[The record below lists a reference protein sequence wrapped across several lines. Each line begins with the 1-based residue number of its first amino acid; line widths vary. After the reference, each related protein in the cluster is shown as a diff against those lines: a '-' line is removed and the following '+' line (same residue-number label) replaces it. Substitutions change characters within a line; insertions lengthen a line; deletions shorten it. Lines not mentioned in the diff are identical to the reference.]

1 MQREFIQHLRQ
12 RQGGVVTLAVGVLLL
27 VLITLVTL
35 YGARVGLMEQR
46 ISANE
51 YRSKLVNN
59 AAETARGQAT
69 EFLNSNLPV
78 FKADED
84 VVVSN
89 PDGTTYT
96 VAGWLKPGQERWV
109 ELDCSNA
116 TTDGEIEACNASQ
129 DAGLSGS
136 LFLYDATP
144 GSDPAP
150 PIFDVFDTNNE
161 VSADRVN
168 VNEGKTGDEL
178 RVGFNAD
185 YVLCPLNMEKVDHDG
200 DSSTPEV
207 PRVVDPPDDP
217 CEGSLGDLPDTRY
230 FAILARSEG
239 YLLGDPDGDGTFTR
253 LANDVDAT
261 TNEVLIKFDLFG
273 AGPQLPLTIGG
284 AFYGSGGFNIVAN
297 PNGGP
302 ATEGGGRSGAPFSV
316 WSAGKYD
323 MGGNTITC
331 QRHEFFAYDP
341 DGNEPHNGP
350 PPNDEYTVCYSCA
363 CPNEVFWQ
371 LSSGSQ
377 GGGKGQGI
385 DIVEEDDDFPN
396 DLFFFTFG
404 VPREDHEILKDM
416 AQLIS
421 STDPDAKYASCDEL
435 QPNDSGLF
443 WVENDTCK
451 IQDKTGGIGT
461 PHNPV
466 VVISEGYVTFN
477 SGAKMFGV
485 IYVFENGMKLNGGAQ
500 IYGAVVGDPPPGEDF
515 DGSGT
520 GNNVIVYD
528 QDVLNRVSV
537 SPDFQRV
544 SPMPGTWT
552 DRSSAP

>member
-1 MQREFIQHLRQ
+1 MQREFLQHLRQ

-84 VVVSN
+84 VVISN

-96 VAGWLKPGQERWV
+96 VAGWVKPDQEKWIA
-109 ELDCSNA
+109 LDCDSPA
-116 TTDGEIEACNASQ
+116 TTKEGEACDDSQ
-129 DAGLSGS
+129 NAGLSGS
-136 LFLYDATP
+136 LYVYDGAQDD
-144 GSDPAP
+144 GVEPAAL
-150 PIFDVFDTNNE
+150 DVFATGTQM
-161 VSADRVN
+161 SADRVN
-168 VNEGKTGDEL
+168 VNQGKEGDEL

-185 YVLCPLNMEKVDHDG
+185 YVLCPLNMEMVDHDN

-207 PRVVDPPDDP
+207 PRVVDSGDT
-217 CEGSLGDLPDTRY
+217 CEGRLEDLPDTRY
-230 FAILARSEG
+230 FAILVRSKG
-239 YLLGDPDGDGTFTR
+239 YLLGEDTEGNFVELEDQVN
-253 LANDVDAT
+253 AH

-273 AGPQLPLTIGG
+273 AGPQLPLTIGA
-284 AFYGSGGFNIVAN
+284 AFTGSGGFNIVAN

-302 ATEGGGRSGAPFSV
+302 STQGGGRSGAPFSV
-316 WSAGKYD
+316 WAKGDYS

-331 QRHEFFAYDP
+331 QRHEFFADDP
-341 DGNEPHNGP
+341 GGNEPHNGP
-350 PPNDEYTVCYSCA
+350 PPNDQYTVCYSCS

-371 LSSGSQ
+371 LSSGSN
-377 GGGKGQGI
+377 GGGKGPGI
-385 DIVEEDDDFPN
+385 DIVDKDDDFPD

-404 VPREDHEILKDM
+404 IPREDHEILKDM

-421 STDPDAKYASCDEL
+421 STDPDAKYDNCGEL

-443 WVENDTCK
+443 WVENDSCK

-500 IYGAVVGDPPPGEDF
+500 IYGAVVGDPVPGHEF
-515 DGSGT
+515 DGSGQ
-520 GNNVIVYD
+520 GDNVIVYD
-528 QDVLNRVSV
+528 QQVLNRVSV